1 MDTWRL
7 ATKLAEK
14 HRTRNPF
21 RIAEDLGI
29 IVIKCPL
36 VGIRG
41 FQQRIKRRKI
51 IYVNSEL
58 DDHQQEIVCAHE
70 LGHIFLHSGMNRIF
84 LNQSTNLV
92 AQKFE
97 NEANFFSVDL
107 IFSDD
112 DLIPLLEQ
120 PLDVAAAA
128 MGVSTALAL
137 HRLRYIDQKG
147 SFDI

>member
-1 MDTWRL
+1 MNTSRL
-7 ATKLAEK
+7 AARLAEK

-21 RIAEDLGI
+21 RIAEELGI
-29 IVIKCPL
+29 IVFKCPL

-51 IYVNSEL
+51 IYINSHL
-58 DDHQQEIVCAHE
+58 DDHQQKIVCAHE
-70 LGHIFLHSGMNRIF
+70 LGHIFLHGGMNRIF

-112 DLIPLLEQ
+112 DLIPLLDQ
-120 PLDVAAAA
+120 PLEVAAAA
-128 MGVSTALAL
+128 MGISPALAR
-137 HRLRYIDQKG
+137 HRLQHLSSAKG
-147 SFDI
+147 F

>member
-70 LGHIFLHSGMNRIF
+70 LGHIFLHSGMNQIF

-112 DLIPLLEQ
+112 DLIPLLDQ

-137 HRLRYIDQKG
+137 HRLRHIDQKW